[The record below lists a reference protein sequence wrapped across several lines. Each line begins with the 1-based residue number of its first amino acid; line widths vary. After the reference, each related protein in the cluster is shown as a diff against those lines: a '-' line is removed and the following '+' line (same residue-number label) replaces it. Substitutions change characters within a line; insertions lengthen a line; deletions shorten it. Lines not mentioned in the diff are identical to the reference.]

1 MMRDE
6 TRGLGASY
14 QRYTLPPVGNCTLP
28 RRSLYI
34 VCHIHAK
41 KCKGLLAV
49 LGTVKFLGIGN
60 PVLLSKFSYARAHH
74 LFQFI
79 HPADELALMAE
90 QRFNLFVHGLRDI
103 DKVIAKWCS
112 HNI

>member
-14 QRYTLPPVGNCTLP
+14 QKCTLPPVGNCTLP

-34 VCHIHAK
+34 VCHINAK

-60 PVLLSKFSYARAHH
+60 PVLLPKLSYARAHH

-79 HPADELALMAE
+79 HPADELALVAE
-90 QRFNLFVHGLRDI
+90 QRLDLLIHRVRDI
-103 DKVIAKWCS
+103 DKVIAK
-112 HNI
+112 